1 MGGGIISA
9 AENLMAGCVGCC
21 EQAHALAPSH
31 PGGAMCS
38 IARAFVCALTS
49 ETTVAG
55 VPGPGAYEFDK
66 APTQPGA
73 VPLLLSNRLAGVHA
87 AQEAAQRVLPLAHPH
102 ASPQCRPSPFL
113 KVGETTP
120 NSCLSASCIAR
131 APANLFQVRCSAR
144 RACRAG
150 LNDHGPAC

>member
-9 AENLMAGCVGCC
+9 AENLMAGCVVCC

-38 IARAFVCALTS
+38 IARAFVRALTR

-73 VPLLLSNRLAGVHA
+73 VPILLSNKRSGMHA
-87 AQEAAQRVLPLAHPH
+87 SQEAAQRVLSLAH
-102 ASPQCRPSPFL
+102 SRLSRDQCRPLPFR
-113 KVGETTP
+113 KVGETAP
-120 NSCLSASCIAR
+120 NAYLSASCIAR
-131 APANLFQVRCSAR
+131 TPANLFQVRPGKSLPFASCLQ
-144 RACRAG
+144 G
-150 LNDHGPAC
+150 